1 MSAEIIATLV
11 MGAALAALILTQN
24 RGLRGEI
31 AGLCSEVRSDIAEI
45 RGEIRGL
52 TEGMDRLESSMDK
65 LREAI
70 RTKPQVRKTIMLNIQ
85 STVTRA
91 KVNVADADT
100 LVKHCTMTP
109 NAVLLV
115 VFAIELMLKVFS
127 MHEGKEF
134 EHTHKLGKLFG
145 ELNED
150 TRSSIERAA
159 LERRVPNVRS
169 LLGKYEDA
177 FMDWRYGMLEEGG
190 TGSIP
195 YDQFRWTY
203 DALIEVWSKTPTA

>member
-1 MSAEIIATLV
+1 
-11 MGAALAALILTQN
+11 
-24 RGLRGEI
+24 
-31 AGLCSEVRSDIAEI
+31 
-45 RGEIRGL
+45 
-52 TEGMDRLESSMDK
+52 
-65 LREAI
+65 
-70 RTKPQVRKTIMLNIQ
+70 MLNIQ

-100 LVKHCTMTP
+100 LVKHRTMTP

-159 LERRVPNVRS
+159 LDRRVPNVRS
-169 LLGKYEDA
+169 LLEKYEDA
-177 FMDWRYGMLEEGG
+177 FMDWRYVMLEEDA

-203 DALIEVWSKTPTA
+203 DALIEVWNKTHTA